1 MDNNWRPYMPYLVL
15 AVICCLASVGI
26 VFIAFVAMGHLG
38 GTDHSLMAVA
48 AMAFAPAAVG
58 VGIAA
63 HMPHG
68 RE

>member
-1 MDNNWRPYMPYLVL
+1 
-15 AVICCLASVGI
+15 
-26 VFIAFVAMGHLG
+26 MGHLG

-48 AMAFAPAAVG
+48 VMAFAPAAVG